1 MAKVEVVGNGRVAI
15 KMLNPDSEA
24 YTEYLGYST
33 RELYSETNTA
43 ITSAFLNGITA
54 VANLMDGSYVGN
66 RISYEFEVSS

>member
-1 MAKVEVVGNGRVAI
+1 MAKVEVVGKGRVAI

-24 YTEYLGYST
+24 YTEYLGYATRDLYAETDST
-33 RELYSETNTA
+33 ITTA
-43 ITSAFLNGITA
+43 YLNGITA